1 MENLIPGIITVIICL
16 AGYYQSWKYQARDNY
31 RMALWLLLISGLLL
45 RIYTSTDFFLHYWD
59 ERYHALVAK
68 NLMNHPFR
76 PTLYDTPLLP
86 YDYFNWP
93 GNHIWLHKQPMA
105 LWLMAGS
112 MKLFGINEIA
122 LRLPSILMSTTGI
135 WMTWFTGK
143 HLAGKKA
150 GYLAAFFFSV
160 NGLIIELTGGRVA
173 TDHIDIAFLFFI
185 GMAVVLS
192 IVFAQSRKPLF
203 NILAGVALGAA
214 LLSKYLPALIVL
226 PLWLLIVYDSGN
238 FRLKTIAL
246 QFVILTGV
254 GALVFLPW
262 QIYIFRAFP
271 AEAAWESQMNFRH
284 LMEVIEELTGP
295 FYYFADKI
303 RINYGELVYLPLL
316 WFLWKTI
323 RNPRNLKML
332 AVTVWFLIPFVFFSL
347 ARTKMQGYMLFTAP
361 ALFIMTAV
369 FWVMLSEIKT
379 RSWYRYALNVLLVLF
394 MLLPLRYSL
403 ERVKPFQISDRN
415 PEWVKGLRALN
426 REAPDNGVL
435 LNYANPVEA
444 MFYTG
449 LTAYSEIPG
458 EATVRELLDK
468 GYTVIVN
475 DKGDVPAGI
484 AALEGVRL
492 KKLAEAPAQ

>member
-1 MENLIPGIITVIICL
+1 MENLIPGILTVVLCL
-16 AGYYQSWKYQARDNY
+16 AGYYTSWKYQARDNY
-31 RMALWLLLISGLLL
+31 RMALLLLVISGLFL

-86 YDYFNWP
+86 YDYTNWP

-105 LWLMAGS
+105 LWLMALS
-112 MKLFGINEIA
+112 MKIFGVNEIA
-122 LRLPSILMSTTGI
+122 LRLPSILMSVAGI

-143 HLAGKKA
+143 YLAGKKA

-185 GMAVVLS
+185 ELAVVLS
-192 IVFAQSRKPLF
+192 IAFVQSKKPLF
-203 NILAGVALGAA
+203 NMLAGMALGAA
-214 LLSKYLPALIVL
+214 ILSKYLPALIVL
-226 PLWLLIVYDSGN
+226 PVWLLIVYDSGY
-238 FRLKTIAL
+238 FSLKTIAF
-246 QFVILTGV
+246 QFLILTGIS
-254 GALVFLPW
+254 ALVFLPW

-271 AEAAWESQMNFRH
+271 AEAAWESGMNFRH
-284 LMEVIEELTGP
+284 LTEVIEERTGP
-295 FYYFADKI
+295 FYYFTDKI
-303 RINYGELVYLPLL
+303 RINYGELIYLPLL

-332 AVTVWFLIPFVFFSL
+332 AVSTWFLIPFLFFSL

-369 FWVMLSEIKT
+369 FWVMLSEIKV
-379 RSWYRYALNVLLVLF
+379 RSWYRHLVNVLLVLF
-394 MLLPLRYSL
+394 ILLPVRYSL
-403 ERVKPFQISDRN
+403 ERAKPFQISDKN
-415 PEWVKGLRALN
+415 PEWVKGLRQLK
-426 REAPDNGVL
+426 EEGMEKGVI

-449 LTAYSEIPG
+449 MTVYPYIPDE
-458 EATVRELLDK
+458 EAVRSLVRQ
-468 GYTVIVN
+468 GYPVIVN
-475 DKGDVPAGI
+475 DKGDVPPGI

-492 KKLAEAPAQ
+492 KKLAEAPAP